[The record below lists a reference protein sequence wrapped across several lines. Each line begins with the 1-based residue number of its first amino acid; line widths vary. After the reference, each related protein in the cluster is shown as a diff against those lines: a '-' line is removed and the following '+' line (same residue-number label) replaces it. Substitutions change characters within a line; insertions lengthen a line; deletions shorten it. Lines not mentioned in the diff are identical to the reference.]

1 MEVKNPLKSKTV
13 FAAVLTAIT
22 GVVSALV
29 PDVGARVAEY
39 SPTILM
45 VLGVVMVVLRKMTD
59 GKIGWE
65 E

>member
-13 FAAVLTAIT
+13 FAAVLTAVT
-22 GVVSALV
+22 GVVSAVV
-29 PDVGARVAEY
+29 PEIGVKVAEY